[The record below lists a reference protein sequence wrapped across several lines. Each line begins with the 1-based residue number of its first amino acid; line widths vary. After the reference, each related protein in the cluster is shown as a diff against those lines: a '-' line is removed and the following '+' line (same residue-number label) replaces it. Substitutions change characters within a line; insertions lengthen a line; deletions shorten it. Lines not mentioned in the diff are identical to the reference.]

1 MRRHQHFSAGSLIV
15 RAKAGKTWDHVLS
28 PLGSVVALAKWLM
41 SGSGPMASIA
51 APVGVFVHSDTIVYV

>member
-51 APVGVFVHSDTIVYV
+51 APVGVFVYSDTIVYV